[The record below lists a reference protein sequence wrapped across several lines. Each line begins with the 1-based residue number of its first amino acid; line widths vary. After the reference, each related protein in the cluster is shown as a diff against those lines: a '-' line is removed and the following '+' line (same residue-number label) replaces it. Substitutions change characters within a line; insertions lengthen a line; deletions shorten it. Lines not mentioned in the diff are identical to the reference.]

1 MRARP
6 GSAPGMEI
14 LVAILAIALIAVAV
28 YAIVQRRRPGAGGL
42 PRPRAAARD
51 GGLVAR
57 RGAHSDPMAAAVAD
71 HAQATDPGEVVV
83 AEQRLRAQARN
94 VAAGLQGGAPVAGH
108 VDPVA
113 GNGGGVSGYGDAAS
127 SSTYDDPH
135 AGGAI
140 DPQTGERIDGY
151 GDPAN
156 DPRLGDRRY
165 EGRLAPDYVD
175 PNEDERRR

>member
-1 MRARP
+1 MT
-6 GSAPGMEI
+6 I
-14 LVAILAIALIAVAV
+14 LVVVLAVALIAVAV
-28 YAIVQRRRPGAGGL
+28 YAIMQRRRPGAGGL
-42 PRPRAAARD
+42 SRPRAAAGD
-51 GGLVAR
+51 GGLVTR

-94 VAAGLQGGAPVAGH
+94 VAAGLQADAPVAGH
-108 VDPVA
+108 AEPVG
-113 GNGGGVSGYGDAAS
+113 GNGGSVAGYGDVGS
-127 SSTYDDPH
+127 SSSYADPH

-140 DPQTGERIDGY
+140 DPQTGERVDGY

-156 DPRLGDRRY
+156 DPRLNDRRY

>member
-1 MRARP
+1 
-6 GSAPGMEI
+6 MEI
-14 LVAILAIALIAVAV
+14 LVVILAIALIAVAA
-28 YAIVQRRRPGAGGL
+28 YAILQRRRPGARGL

-51 GGLVAR
+51 GELVRR
-57 RGAHSDPMAAAVAD
+57 RGAHSDPMAAAVAE

-94 VAAGLQGGAPVAGH
+94 VAAGLQADQPAGGYVEPV
-108 VDPVA
+108 P

-127 SSTYDDPH
+127 SSSYADPH
-135 AGGAI
+135 AAGAI

-156 DPRLGDRRY
+156 DPRLNDRRY
-165 EGRLAPDYVD
+165 EGRLASDYVD